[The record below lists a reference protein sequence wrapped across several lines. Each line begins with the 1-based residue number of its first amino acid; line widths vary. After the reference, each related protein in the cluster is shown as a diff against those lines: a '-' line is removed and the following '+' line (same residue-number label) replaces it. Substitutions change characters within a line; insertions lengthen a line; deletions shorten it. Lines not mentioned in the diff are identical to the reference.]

1 MCVCNVVKALWY
13 THTVIEC
20 LDQMK
25 KGRENYSAR
34 EAIKFLESQL
44 QSGSKFMKA
53 QKPTETLVQQGR
65 TRKPPKMD
73 IKVW

>member
-1 MCVCNVVKALWY
+1 VSEGFVVA
-13 THTVIEC
+13 VIEW

-53 QKPTETLVQQGR
+53 QKPTETLTKGK
-65 TRKPPKMD
+65 TRKPAKMD

>member
-1 MCVCNVVKALWY
+1 MV
-13 THTVIEC
+13 EC

-44 QSGSKFMKA
+44 QSGNKFIRA
-53 QKPTETLVQQGR
+53 QRPRETVSDGR
-65 TRKPPKMD
+65 TRKLPKMD
-73 IKVW
+73 VKAWYNNIIRLSC